1 MLILL
6 LTWSSLQQKRRYI
19 EGQRHF
25 LPGWVFSLSSL
36 RRSEIPGLDSG
47 GGGPRNALQ
56 NCPICPRARPGEE
69 QGQTL
74 SWSLTSCPQVR
85 DVAASLR
92 QDKAGLAAVSCQF
105 LGKEAP
111 CPHSLPQGHPQPSP
125 SQCLGG
131 AISTPQ
137 TVALGSPAQAD
148 ATVGALLCLEC
159 GLGARAGS
167 PGPSALS
174 SPPNR
179 EWSFP
184 PFPTNT
190 CFAT

>member
-1 MLILL
+1 MLIF
-6 LTWSSLQQKRRYI
+6 LTWSSLQQKRR
-19 EGQRHF
+19 QKA
-25 LPGWVFSLSSL
+25 LPSWLGFSLSSL
-36 RRSEIPGLDSG
+36 RRSGIPGLDSR
-47 GGGPRNALQ
+47 GGGPRHALQ
-56 NCPICPRARPGEE
+56 NCPICPCASPGEE
-69 QGQTL
+69 QGQTF
-74 SWSLTSCPQVR
+74 SWSLTSCSQVR
-85 DVAASLR
+85 DWEVGGGEQTPKKQDWLECGGSLGGR
-92 QDKAGLAAVSCQF
+92 KPLVLTA
-105 LGKEAP
+105 
-111 CPHSLPQGHPQPSP
+111 CPGGIPSP
-125 SQCLGG
+125 PLPS

-148 ATVGALLCLEC
+148 ATVEALLCPKILLCLEC
-159 GLGARAGS
+159 GSGARAGS